1 MTGSKSHKTV
11 TSDVSRILSLYYSP
25 VRIYNARKYIKGL
38 LLLQTILFVF
48 CAGNELFFVALY
60 LIKWNQPWAT
70 PLAYG
75 AAPFCF
81 IKNVVNMVQLW
92 KSSKILVG
100 VDLAERVIEREA
112 AEARARRI
120 GRD

>member
-1 MTGSKSHKTV
+1 M
-11 TSDVSRILSLYYSP
+11 
-25 VRIYNARKYIKGL
+25 
-38 LLLQTILFVF
+38 F

-60 LIKWNQPWAT
+60 LIKWNQPWAI
-70 PLAYG
+70 PLAYC

-100 VDLAERVIEREA
+100 VDLAERAIEREA
-112 AEARARRI
+112 AEARRNRM
-120 GRD
+120 D